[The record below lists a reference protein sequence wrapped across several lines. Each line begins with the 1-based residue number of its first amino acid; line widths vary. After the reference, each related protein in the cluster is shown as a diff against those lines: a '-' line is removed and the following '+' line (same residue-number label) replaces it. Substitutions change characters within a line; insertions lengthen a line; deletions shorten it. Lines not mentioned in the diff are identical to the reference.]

1 MFISQIVLFLEKYQ
15 NIEKQQFLDILSTSN
30 IHRFEPF
37 KFEKDF
43 LLTLILIK
51 FGEKYPDLI
60 FKGGTCLNKVYFPY
74 FRLSEDLDFVLDIDM
89 GRSARKTLLKRYEN
103 DFKDD
108 LVLLW
113 LTLRDDRTKFD
124 EYKLAM
130 FTFEY
135 ASVIDNSAQTIK
147 IDISLKWRLLLPPL
161 SRKIQSLFI
170 DQIYEEPIFWEHT
183 ITCIDLRESLAEK
196 MRAALTRDVPAIR
209 DFFDIWYVKKY
220 SAFDFNDMDFRELVH
235 TKLQEVDYSYTLDE
249 HYELLKKQIITDLKP
264 VLSDQYDFDFPGI
277 YNFILAF
284 KK

>member
-1 MFISQIVLFLEKYQ
+1 MFINQIVLFLEKYQ

-30 IHRFEPF
+30 IHGFEPF

-89 GRSARKTLLKRYEN
+89 GRSARKSLLKRYEN

-147 IDISLKWRLLLPPL
+147 IDISLKWRLLLPSL

-170 DQIYEEPIFWEHT
+170 DQIYEEPLFWEHT

-196 MRAALTRDVPAIR
+196 MRAALTRDTPAIR
-209 DFFDIWYVKKY
+209 DFFDIWYVRQY

-277 YNFILAF
+277 YNFILTF